1 MEEKRMKISG
11 RLDETEVY
19 RWYDI
24 MKSNHDLVE
33 IRIIGDR
40 QVGSGYF
47 TNAQDIVEAIKPYS
61 DKSGIYFTIYNGRR
75 DSYS

>member
-1 MEEKRMKISG
+1 MEEKRIKTSG

-33 IRIIGDR
+33 IRIMGDR
-40 QVGSGYF
+40 QVGSG
-47 TNAQDIVEAIKPYS
+47 
-61 DKSGIYFTIYNGRR
+61 
-75 DSYS
+75 